1 MRQNAKIY
9 VMQDSNGT
17 IKLGHS
23 KSPERRAKE
32 LGVPVTIVHQT
43 DVVEFAEKIERL
55 AHRVLALHGK
65 HLRGEWFEASLQ
77 DAVQAIEIATQQA
90 EGEQLPLGGNVS
102 WQKRKPSKVTVTMRF
117 DQWLLD
123 AIDEYRNKQEVPPTR
138 AAVMEAALAKFLASH
153 GISKINS

>member
-1 MRQNAKIY
+1 
-9 VMQDSNGT
+9 MQASNGT

-43 DVVEFAEKIERL
+43 DVIEFAEKIERL

-90 EGEQLPLGGNVS
+90 EGEQLPLGIS
-102 WQKRKPSKVTVTMRF
+102 
-117 DQWLLD
+117 LLNN
-123 AIDEYRNKQEVPPTR
+123 NKTFEVPRPKSRKGKVMISVFVYPETR
-138 AAVMEAALAKFLASH
+138 DWLKVEAIKAGMSLSDFLLKLMKD
-153 GISKINS
+153 GLKRDNLLE